1 MKESAVL
8 AEAVSGDFFSY
19 GHIWEWVGE
28 MKTDDGLE
36 GKFWTSIMRWVTF
49 NESAAFENG
58 VWIQNWAQWE
68 DTEATGKYYQMA
80 CNVQFDNTKEVAPP
94 ANVVVHETHGTSI
107 DADTLTGA
115 LAAPLLIG
123 TGTTEDKKVGW

>member
-1 MKESAVL
+1 MG
-8 AEAVSGDFFSY
+8 EAK
-19 GHIWEWVGE
+19 
-28 MKTDDGLE
+28 MDDGKE
-36 GKFWTSIMRWVTF
+36 GKFWAFIMGWETS

-68 DTEATGKYYQMA
+68 DPEATGEYYQMA

-94 ANVVVHETHGTSI
+94 PNVVVHETHGTSI

-123 TGTTEDKKVGW
+123 TATAEDKKVGW